1 MSDKKMKR
9 KFIPAF
15 SDWVEF
21 AFDMSIAKNKIRK
34 NKKCKFI
41 HSKNKRQL
49 KFETEVFVNKLLR
62 NYRIEFRA
70 PGNLYLI

>member
-1 MSDKKMKR
+1 MNKKKYLWSR
-9 KFIPAF
+9 CQTKKWKENSLPAF

-49 KFETEVFVNKLLR
+49 KFETEVFVN
-62 NYRIEFRA
+62 N
-70 PGNLYLI
+70 

>member
-34 NKKCKFI
+34 NKNVNLFI
-41 HSKNKRQL
+41 QKIKDN
-49 KFETEVFVNKLLR
+49 
-62 NYRIEFRA
+62 
-70 PGNLYLI
+70 